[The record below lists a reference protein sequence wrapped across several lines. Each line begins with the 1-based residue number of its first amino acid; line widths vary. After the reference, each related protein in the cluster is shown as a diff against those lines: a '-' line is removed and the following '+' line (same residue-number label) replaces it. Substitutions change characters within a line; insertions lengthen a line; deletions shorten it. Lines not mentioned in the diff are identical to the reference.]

1 MAILRGG
8 TRIFGQ
14 DIRIGIPRDRSLSP
28 DAIKKTIKEG
38 TTDGKFGGNP
48 ETTIGRFQGQINQ
61 GEGLARPTRFKVRF
75 GLPESAK
82 LGNFG
87 FTQQNGG
94 PPPQRTFDFITDN
107 EMKYNVEM
115 MCNKVTMPARDINTK
130 TVLHYGPRREIPY
143 AYSFNGQISCTFYG
157 DKFLRQRDFFEKWQS
172 MIFDE
177 NSHHMNYYDTYIG
190 TIDIYQLGSFSA
202 AEDRDRITYA
212 VRLEECYP
220 EIIGSYDYSYGSTNE
235 LINVPITLRYRKWRN
250 LTIDDIN
257 LATIGKSTGDVPTV
271 KAAKDFGLFG
281 GLLSKLPPELQR
293 AGKQVL
299 EAGKRNFPIGRITG
313 GKVTPP
319 FPPIA

>member
-1 MAILRGG
+1 M
-8 TRIFGQ
+8 
-14 DIRIGIPRDRSLSP
+14 
-28 DAIKKTIKEG
+28 
-38 TTDGKFGGNP
+38 
-48 ETTIGRFQGQINQ
+48 
-61 GEGLARPTRFKVRF
+61 
-75 GLPESAK
+75 
-82 LGNFG
+82 
-87 FTQQNGG
+87 
-94 PPPQRTFDFITDN
+94 QRNI
-107 EMKYNVEM
+107 EM
-115 MCNKVTMPARDINTK
+115 MCNKVTMPSRDLLTAPHIT
-130 TVLHYGPRREIPY
+130 YGPKREMPL
-143 AYSFNGQISCTFYG
+143 AYTFNGTIECTFYG
-157 DKFLRQRDFFEKWQS
+157 DKYLRQRAFFEKWQS
-172 MIFDE
+172 HIFSEDTH
-177 NSHHMNYYDTYIG
+177 NIKYYDDYVG
-190 TIDIYQLGSFSA
+190 HMDIYQLGASGG
-202 AEDRDRITYA
+202 ENDRDRITYA

-271 KAAKDFGLFG
+271 KAAKEFGLFG